1 MNSKPYKLGII
12 VGRFQTFHTGHES
25 MINTAVT
32 LCEKVGVFVG
42 SSQESLTMKNPFS
55 YEERERILRKVFSD
69 KIEIYPLPDVGVG
82 NNSKWGEYV
91 LENVEKRFHRLP
103 DILVSGKEGRRV
115 DWFDCEKGFSI
126 AELYVPK
133 TIYISATTMREHLI
147 NDDFESFK
155 QYTSEVLWDEYDN
168 FRETVLKCKDNLV
181 TSSI

>member
-133 TIYISATTMREHLI
+133 TIYISATTMREYLI

-168 FRETVLKCKDNLV
+168 FRETVLKCKDNIV